1 MTHQSA
7 PPSPSTSA
15 QPSAY
20 RFLRLA
26 AVCELCGLSRSQI
39 YRMQAAGLFPKSVK
53 LGQSASAWLD
63 TEIMQWQADRVAAS
77 RSQMQGKPAA
87 ERPGTATAQALALA
101 KLRARMPG
109 GGR

>member
-7 PPSPSTSA
+7 PPSPPIAA
-15 QPSAY
+15 QTPAY

-63 TEIMQWQADRVAAS
+63 TEITQWQADRVAAS
-77 RSQMQGKPAA
+77 RLQMKEKPQTKQPVAAGK
-87 ERPGTATAQALALA
+87 LAFA
-101 KLRARMPG
+101 KLRARLQEG
-109 GGR
+109 GQ